1 MSRMLPHLILRQP
14 CEVGTRHYPLL
25 LSWRAQDRKQPA
37 QSPRGAGGRALSP
50 VAGLSHACSHL
61 CYMPPLQLRRMRND
75 CRDLPRDDSVI
86 FSTAD
91 DVFYACSN
99 HSLRTAYSLFIKN
112 TSQILVLS
120 SSCLGDGSF
129 YPHVTQEM
137 ENARS
142 PTALDCQSTLPL
154 NTLCKWNT
162 VTRNWPPSILDSGC
176 HTCVSGF

>member
-1 MSRMLPHLILRQP
+1 MRWGLVTILFFCHEGHKTESSLP
-14 CEVGTRHYPLL
+14 
-25 LSWRAQDRKQPA
+25 RAPE
-37 QSPRGAGGRALSP
+37 GL
-50 VAGLSHACSHL
+50 VAGLWALRPGSPTPALTCATCL
-61 CYMPPLQLRRMRND
+61 RCQLRRMRND

-142 PTALDCQSTLPL
+142 PTALDCQSTLPP